1 MKIRSRLRYY
11 PSMLAHRVAPAKRRP
26 LTPMRFRARTHTYK
40 CICIRITRN
49 MALNDVGRLP
59 SGLPW
64 RICNSWQSS
73 GLTKRNRL
81 VIDNVFNVNTL
92 RFNCSL
98 CSQFRQ
104 IEDVQ
109 FLKNSYKYLS
119 RILNYRNSQT
129 ERVIM
134 NHLRVFIIQRRKLV
148 SLKLYI
154 S

>member
-11 PSMLAHRVAPAKRRP
+11 LSMLAHRVAPAKCRP
-26 LTPMRFRARTHTYK
+26 LTPVRFRARTHTYK

-64 RICNSWQSS
+64 RICNSWRSS
-73 GLTKRNRL
+73 GLTKGNRL

-92 RFNCSL
+92 CFNCSL

-119 RILNYRNSQT
+119 RILNIETAKQN
-129 ERVIM
+129 V
-134 NHLRVFIIQRRKLV
+134 LL
-148 SLKLYI
+148 
-154 S
+154 